1 MLNAFMAMAA
11 LAAGPPAPSVEYSGT
26 AFRLAGRIGPAR
38 VAIADGGVAV
48 ALDLTRHPA
57 AVGLV
62 EGLAVASPGVRAW
75 ATVRARGVLTGGV
88 LAVTAV
94 RLELL
99 PGIDIKL
106 LVPADSPEARAIRPY
121 IFRRPGTP

>member
-1 MLNAFMAMAA
+1 
-11 LAAGPPAPSVEYSGT
+11 
-26 AFRLAGRIGPAR
+26 
-38 VAIADGGVAV
+38 
-48 ALDLTRHPA
+48 
-57 AVGLV
+57 
-62 EGLAVASPGVRAW
+62 
-75 ATVRARGVLTGGV
+75 
-88 LAVTAV
+88 V